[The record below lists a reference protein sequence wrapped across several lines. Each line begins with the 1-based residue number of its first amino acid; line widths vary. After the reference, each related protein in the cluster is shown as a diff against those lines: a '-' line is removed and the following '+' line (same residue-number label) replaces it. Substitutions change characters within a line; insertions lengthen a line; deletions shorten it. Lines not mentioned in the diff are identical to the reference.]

1 MSMVSTFPPTQCGIA
16 TFAQS
21 LTTALREAQTS
32 VPIVRVID
40 DPRAPD
46 VVSEGVVHHWR
57 SAAGVY
63 AAARVASAADVAIVQ
78 HEYGIYPGEDGQSV
92 VDLISAIDI
101 PVVTVAHTVV
111 AAPSPNQ
118 RRIMEEL
125 SWRSA
130 TLVTMS
136 AAARTRLLNYYDID
150 PMHVQVSPH
159 GALDNRTADWRR
171 PAGRPTVLTWGLL
184 GPGKGVEWAIEAMA
198 QLDDLEPRPFYSVIG
213 QTHPR
218 VLERDGTAYE
228 DMLADRVRELQ
239 LDDHVGFIHHY
250 LDGQSLRRAVRQCDA
265 VLLPY
270 DSFDQ
275 VTSGV
280 LIEAVAAGKP
290 VIATRFPHAQEILA
304 SGAGITVNQRDS
316 SSMARALRSVFVNPT
331 RAEAMQR
338 EAARLAPSFLWS
350 NVAQMYREVARK
362 VVSPEVKSA

>member
-1 MSMVSTFPPTQCGIA
+1 
-16 TFAQS
+16 
-21 LTTALREAQTS
+21 
-32 VPIVRVID
+32 
-40 DPRAPD
+40 
-46 VVSEGVVHHWR
+46 
-57 SAAGVY
+57 
-63 AAARVASAADVAIVQ
+63 
-78 HEYGIYPGEDGQSV
+78 
-92 VDLISAIDI
+92 
-101 PVVTVAHTVV
+101 
-111 AAPSPNQ
+111 
-118 RRIMEEL
+118 
-125 SWRSA
+125 
-130 TLVTMS
+130 
-136 AAARTRLLNYYDID
+136 
-150 PMHVQVSPH
+150 
-159 GALDNRTADWRR
+159 
-171 PAGRPTVLTWGLL
+171 
-184 GPGKGVEWAIEAMA
+184 MA

-228 DMLADRVRELQ
+228 DMLAGRVQDLQ

-290 VIATRFPHAQEILA
+290 VIATRFPHAQELLA

-316 SSMARALRSVFVNPT
+316 SSMARGLRSVLVNRT